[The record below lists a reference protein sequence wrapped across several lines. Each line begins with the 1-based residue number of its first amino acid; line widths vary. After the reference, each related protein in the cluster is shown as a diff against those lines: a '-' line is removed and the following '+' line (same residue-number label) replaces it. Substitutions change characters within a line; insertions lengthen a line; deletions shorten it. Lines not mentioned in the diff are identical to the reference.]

1 MTADCV
7 FCAIL
12 AGRQPAS
19 KVYEDDR
26 VMAFMDIY
34 PMRPGHVLVIPK
46 VHAQY
51 VQDLTPDIRSH
62 LFETANRVGSVLR
75 RSSLAPADVHFV
87 INDGVHA
94 SQTVP
99 HVHMHVL
106 PRYKGD
112 TLNLLGA
119 VLRKP
124 LQAVLGHSPR
134 ALLDARAA
142 ELKALLH

>member
-1 MTADCV
+1 MSDCV

-12 AGRQPAS
+12 AGRQAAS

-26 VMAFMDIY
+26 VLAFLDIY
-34 PMRPGHVLVIPK
+34 PMRPGHTLVIPK
-46 VHAQY
+46 CHAQY
-51 VQDLTPDIRSH
+51 VQDLAPEVRAH
-62 LFETANRVGSVLR
+62 LFETATGVGSALR
-75 RSSLAPADVHFV
+75 RSSLSPADVHFV

-112 TLNLLGA
+112 TLNLLGS

-124 LQAVLGHSPR
+124 LQLVLGPSNR
-134 ALLDARAA
+134 TLLDAQAT
-142 ELKALLH
+142 ELRNLL

>member
-1 MTADCV
+1 MSDCV

-26 VMAFMDIY
+26 VLAFLDIY
-34 PMRPGHVLVIPK
+34 PMRPGHTLVIPK
-46 VHAQY
+46 FHVQY
-51 VQDLTPDIRSH
+51 VQDLSPEVRAH
-62 LFETANRVGSVLR
+62 LFETATAVSGVLR
-75 RSSLAPADVHFV
+75 RSSLTPADVHFV
-87 INDGVHA
+87 INDGAHA

-112 TLNLLGA
+112 TVNLLGS

-124 LQAVLGHSPR
+124 LQALLGQSRR
-134 ALLDARAA
+134 ALLDAQAA
-142 ELKALLH
+142 ELRSLL